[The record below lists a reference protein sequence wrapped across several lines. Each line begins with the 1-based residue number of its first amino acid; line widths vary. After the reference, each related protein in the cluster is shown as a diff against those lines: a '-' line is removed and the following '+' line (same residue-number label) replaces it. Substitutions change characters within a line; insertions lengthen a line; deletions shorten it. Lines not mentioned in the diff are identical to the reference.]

1 MAASREL
8 PFGGTVRASP
18 FFHWTRRQLR
28 PDHLVANVLLALI
41 ALVCLLPIVWAVSS
55 SLKGAKE
62 LYQAVPSLLPA
73 SPTLGNY
80 AFILTRRG
88 MEAVPQNLANSLQ
101 VSLVAMLLT
110 VLLATMAGHGFGRLP
125 FPGRDG
131 LFYAITML
139 MFVPRAGGLMAAYEL
154 MAFLHLR
161 DSDWGLALAFAGGL
175 SVPIFIMRQTFL
187 AIPREIE
194 EAGIIDGASPWQLFW
209 RVDAPLV
216 TGGMVVVAI
225 LTFVQSWGDYLFT
238 LTMIDSPE
246 KMTLSVAISEISSW
260 SSALFQ
266 SSAFATYGAQ
276 AAGQVLL
283 MAPVIVVFV
292 ILQRWFIRGLQEGAL
307 KL

>member
-1 MAASREL
+1 MA
-8 PFGGTVRASP
+8 TVPSTAVPRRTATRSILRRVRRNLRAD
-18 FFHWTRRQLR
+18 QLI
-28 PDHLVANVLLALI
+28 ANVLLLSVALI
-41 ALVCLLPIVWAVSS
+41 CLLPIVWAVSS
-55 SLKGAKE
+55 SLKGAPE

-73 SPTLGNY
+73 HPSFGNY
-80 AFILTRRG
+80 EFILSRRG
-88 MEAVPQNLANSLQ
+88 MEAVPQNLLNSLQ
-101 VSLVAMLLT
+101 VSIVSMLLT
-110 VLLATMAGHGFGRLP
+110 IVLATMAGYGFGRLP
-125 FPGRDG
+125 FAGRDG
-131 LFYAITML
+131 IFYGITML

-154 MAFLHLR
+154 MAFLGLR

-175 SVPIFIMRQTFL
+175 SIPIFIMRQTFL

-194 EAGIIDGASPWQLFW
+194 EAGIIDGAGPWQLFW
-209 RVDAPLV
+209 TVDAPLV
-216 TGGMVVVAI
+216 SGGMVVIAI
-225 LTFVQSWGDYLFT
+225 LTFIQSWGDYLFT

-246 KMTLSVAISEISSW
+246 KMTLSVAISEISGW

>member
-1 MAASREL
+1 MATTPDRAL
-8 PFGGTVRASP
+8 GGVAARPLFRQA
-18 FFHWTRRQLR
+18 RRQLQ
-28 PDHLVANVLLALI
+28 PDRLVANALLLLI
-41 ALVCLLPIVWAVSS
+41 ALICLLPIVWAVSS

-73 SPTLGNY
+73 NPTLGNY
-80 AFILTRRG
+80 VFILTRRG
-88 MEAVPQNLANSLQ
+88 MEAMPRNLLNSLQ
-101 VSLVAMLLT
+101 VSLIAMLLT
-110 VLLATMAGHGFGRLP
+110 VLLATMAGYGFGRLP

-131 LFYAITML
+131 LFYGITLL

-161 DSDWGLALAFAGGL
+161 DSDWGLALAFAGAL

-187 AIPREIE
+187 AIPREVE
-194 EAGIIDGASPWQLFW
+194 EAGIIDGASPWRLFW
-209 RVDAPLV
+209 DVDVPLA

-225 LTFVQSWGDYLFT
+225 LTFIQSWGDYLFT

-246 KMTLSVAISEISSW
+246 KMTLSVAISEISDW

-283 MAPVIVVFV
+283 MAPVIVVFLV
-292 ILQRWFIRGLQEGAL
+292 LQNWFVRGLQDGAL

>member
-1 MAASREL
+1 MIVKRERSRVLDSRLAVGIVKQIRLDRLL
-8 PFGGTVRASP
+8 PNLVLTVI
-18 FFHWTRRQLR
+18 
-28 PDHLVANVLLALI
+28 VLI
-41 ALVCLLPIVWAVSS
+41 CLLPVVWAVSS

-62 LYQAVPSLLPA
+62 LYQTVPSLLPA
-73 SPTLGNY
+73 HPTLGNY
-80 AFILTRRG
+80 TFIMTRRG
-88 MEAVPQNLANSLQ
+88 MEAMPQNLLNSIE
-101 VSLVAMLLT
+101 VSISTLLLT
-110 VLLATMAGHGFGRLP
+110 VLLATMAGYGFSRLR

-161 DSDWGLALAFAGGL
+161 NSDWGLALAFSGAL
-175 SVPIFIMRQTFL
+175 SIPIFIMRQTFL
-187 AIPREIE
+187 ALPTELE
-194 EAGIIDGASPWQLFW
+194 EAAIIDGANPWQLFA
-209 RVDAPLV
+209 RIEVPLV

-225 LTFVQSWGDYLFT
+225 LTFITSWGDYLFT

-246 KMTLSVAISEISSW
+246 KMTLSVAIAAISDW

-283 MAPVIVVFV
+283 MLPVIVVF
-292 ILQRWFIRGLQEGAL
+292 ILLQRWFVRGLQEGAL

>member
-1 MAASREL
+1 MIANREQGHFLDRRLAASA
-8 PFGGTVRASP
+8 V
-18 FFHWTRRQLR
+18 RQLR
-28 PDHLVANVLLALI
+28 LDRLLPNLALTAI
-41 ALVCLLPIVWAVSS
+41 VLVCLLPVVWAVSS

-73 SPTLGNY
+73 HPTLGNY
-80 AFILTRRG
+80 TFILTRRG
-88 MEAVPQNLANSLQ
+88 MEAMPRNLLNSVE
-101 VSLVAMLLT
+101 VSITTLLLT
-110 VLLATMAGHGFGRLP
+110 VLLATMAGYGFSRLR

-154 MAFLHLR
+154 MAFLDLR
-161 DSDWGLALAFAGGL
+161 NSDWGLALAFSGAL
-175 SVPIFIMRQTFL
+175 SIPIFIMRQTFL
-187 AIPREIE
+187 ALPTELE
-194 EAGIIDGASPWQLFW
+194 EAAIIDGANPWQLFA
-209 RVDAPLV
+209 RIEVPLV

-225 LTFVQSWGDYLFT
+225 LTFITSWGDYLFT

-246 KMTLSVAISEISSW
+246 KMTLSVAIAAISDW

-283 MAPVIVVFV
+283 MLPVIVVF
-292 ILQRWFIRGLQEGAL
+292 ILLQRWFVRGLQEGAL

>member
-1 MAASREL
+1 MIVKRERSRVLDSGLAA
-8 PFGGTVRASP
+8 GVVK
-18 FFHWTRRQLR
+18 QLR
-28 PDHLVANVLLALI
+28 LDRLLPNLVLTVI
-41 ALVCLLPIVWAVSS
+41 VLVCLLPVVWAVSS

-73 SPTLGNY
+73 HPTLGNY
-80 AFILTRRG
+80 TFIMTRRG
-88 MEAVPQNLANSLQ
+88 MEAMPQNLLNSIE
-101 VSLVAMLLT
+101 VSISTLVVT
-110 VLLATMAGHGFGRLP
+110 VLLATMAGYGFSRLR

-161 DSDWGLALAFAGGL
+161 NSDWGLALAFSGAL
-175 SVPIFIMRQTFL
+175 SIPIFIMRQTFL
-187 AIPREIE
+187 ALPTELE
-194 EAGIIDGASPWQLFW
+194 EAAIIDGANPWQLFA
-209 RVDAPLV
+209 RIEVPLV

-225 LTFVQSWGDYLFT
+225 LTFITSWGDYLFT
-238 LTMIDSPE
+238 LTMIDTPE
-246 KMTLSVAISEISSW
+246 KMTLSVAIAAISDW

-283 MAPVIVVFV
+283 MLPVIVVF
-292 ILQRWFIRGLQEGAL
+292 ILLQRWFVRGLQEGAL

>member
-1 MAASREL
+1 MIANREQGHSL
-8 PFGGTVRASP
+8 DRRLAGRVA
-18 FFHWTRRQLR
+18 RQLR
-28 PDHLVANVLLALI
+28 LDRLLPNLVLTVI
-41 ALVCLLPIVWAVSS
+41 VLVCLLPVVWAVSS

-73 SPTLGNY
+73 HPTLGNY
-80 AFILTRRG
+80 TFILTRRG
-88 MEAVPQNLANSLQ
+88 MEAMPQNLLNSIE
-101 VSLVAMLLT
+101 VSISTLLLT
-110 VLLATMAGHGFGRLP
+110 VLLATMAGYGFSRLR

-161 DSDWGLALAFAGGL
+161 NSDWGLALAFSGAL
-175 SVPIFIMRQTFL
+175 SIPIFIMRQTFL
-187 AIPREIE
+187 ALPTELE
-194 EAGIIDGASPWQLFW
+194 EAAIIDGANPWQLFT
-209 RVDAPLV
+209 RIEVPLV

-225 LTFVQSWGDYLFT
+225 LTFITSWGDYLFT

-246 KMTLSVAISEISSW
+246 KMTLSVAIAAISDW

-283 MAPVIVVFV
+283 MLPVIVVF
-292 ILQRWFIRGLQEGAL
+292 ILLQRWFVRGLQEGAL

>member
-1 MAASREL
+1 MAADSRA
-8 PFGGTVRASP
+8 PAATSP
-18 FFHWTRRQLR
+18 ATPLFRQIRRQLR
-28 PDHLVANVLLALI
+28 PEQIAANALLLVIVLI
-41 ALVCLLPIVWAVSS
+41 CLLPIVWAVSS
-55 SLKGAKE
+55 SLKGSKE

-80 AFILTRRG
+80 TFILTRRG
-88 MEAVPQNLANSLQ
+88 MEAMPQNVLNSLQ
-101 VSLVAMLLT
+101 VSVVAMLLT
-110 VLLATMAGHGFGRLP
+110 VLLATMAGYGFGRLA

-161 DSDWGLALAFAGGL
+161 DSDWGLALAFTGAL
-175 SVPIFIMRQTFL
+175 SIPIFIMRQTFL
-187 AIPREIE
+187 TIPREVE

-209 RVDAPLV
+209 QVDAPMA

-225 LTFVQSWGDYLFT
+225 LTFIQSWGDYLFT

-246 KMTLSVAISEISSW
+246 KMTLSVAISQISSW

-283 MAPVIVVFV
+283 MAPVIVVF
-292 ILQRWFIRGLQEGAL
+292 IFLQRWFIRGLQDGAL